1 MIKKIKSN
9 KQIRKIIVFVLFI
22 IGKIMELFI
31 KKKDKKIKPNEIKN
45 IFINANFSA
54 IGNFLLFTPLIR
66 NLKENLPNSH
76 ITLMIVKNPNY
87 QFIKNTKYC
96 DTIIEFPTKFLG
108 LMKLGL
114 SLRKKHFDLGISNY
128 YNGTS
133 RKIPLFF
140 LLMGIPYRITHIDPL
155 MPTKLFYNKSFS
167 CFFTHKIPLQDK
179 HEIDINLDIIRL
191 LGIKPNRDKFIL
203 NIPEKDE
210 QFAEQ
215 FFKEHNINEKN
226 LVIGFHAGSND
237 KQTWKRWSKFKFAK
251 LANLLKKKYNS
262 INILFGGPNEIELNN
277 EIFDLMGKEG
287 INLAGKITLTQVAA
301 IIKRCTLLVA
311 NDSGLM
317 HIASIMKVPSFVI
330 IGPTDYIRSGP
341 FFEKSQIIRIDLPC
355 SRCYRLDS
363 YNPEKCNFGLKC
375 LKLIEPEMVLNKI
388 DEFLSKN

>member
-1 MIKKIKSN
+1 
-9 KQIRKIIVFVLFI
+9 
-22 IGKIMELFI
+22 
-31 KKKDKKIKPNEIKN
+31 
-45 IFINANFSA
+45 
-54 IGNFLLFTPLIR
+54 
-66 NLKENLPNSH
+66 
-76 ITLMIVKNPNY
+76 
-87 QFIKNTKYC
+87 
-96 DTIIEFPTKFLG
+96 
-108 LMKLGL
+108 
-114 SLRKKHFDLGISNY
+114 
-128 YNGTS
+128 
-133 RKIPLFF
+133 
-140 LLMGIPYRITHIDPL
+140 
-155 MPTKLFYNKSFS
+155 
-167 CFFTHKIPLQDK
+167 
-179 HEIDINLDIIRL
+179 
-191 LGIKPNRDKFIL
+191 IKPNRDKFIL